1 VPSEIIGTGAL
12 WAALVAALVI
22 TVIAKPEAG
31 RLARGAPWALVVL
44 AIQSLHFAE
53 EFSTGFHERFPAL
66 LGLAQWTPV
75 FFVAFNMA
83 WIAAWSLAIACAVT
97 RRATFLASWLVWFLA
112 MAAVGNGIAHP
123 VLAVVGGGYFPGL
136 VTSPVLGAAGIFL
149 IRALMR
155 RAV

>member
-1 VPSEIIGTGAL
+1 MPSEIIGTGAL
-12 WAALVAALVI
+12 WATLLAALVI
-22 TVIAKPEAG
+22 TFIAKPDAN
-31 RLARGAPWALVVL
+31 RLARAAPWALVVM

-53 EFSTGFHERFPAL
+53 EFSTGFHQRFPEL
-66 LGLAQWTPV
+66 LGLVQWTPV

-83 WIAAWSLAIACAVT
+83 WIAAWSLAIAGAVT
-97 RRATFLASWLVWFLA
+97 HRGVFLASWLIWFLA
-112 MAAVGNGIAHP
+112 IAAVGNGIAHP